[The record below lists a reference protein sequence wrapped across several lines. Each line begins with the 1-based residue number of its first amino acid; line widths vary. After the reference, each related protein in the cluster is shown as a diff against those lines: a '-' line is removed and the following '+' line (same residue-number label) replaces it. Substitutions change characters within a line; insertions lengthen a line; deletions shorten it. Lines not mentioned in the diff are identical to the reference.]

1 MPQHVNISGNDVAI
15 SFNRTAA
22 LPPPSPLASHPTINV
37 RKDNMPANKRP
48 SSRDGQD
55 LRGEPASNVRL
66 DGGTKERN
74 SLRSVRETDDRD
86 TNGGNNKIDRI
97 SSNSGGIN
105 GNNVTDFFSSEVF
118 HLVLRNPATAHRL
131 LRFCQSRA
139 CGENMEFLQKVYTYI
154 WIASARLLTPILQVD
169 QFNRL
174 LDEASQLLGSIQST
188 YTSADAPQQINMS
201 NSQIKRV
208 QSDIRHAS
216 QFTIPSLESIF
227 LSPREHIEKRLEK
240 EIYPRFVK
248 HQVTTSATSALADHR
263 ERFQGLG
270 DCFCLTDPRYLV
282 RNLPTTEANS

>member
-1 MPQHVNISGNDVAI
+1 MSLQDPKISESIDQVTQNSQSITMPQHVNISGNDVAI

-154 WIASARLLTPILQVD
+154 
-169 QFNRL
+169 
-174 LDEASQLLGSIQST
+174 
-188 YTSADAPQQINMS
+188 
-201 NSQIKRV
+201 
-208 QSDIRHAS
+208 
-216 QFTIPSLESIF
+216 
-227 LSPREHIEKRLEK
+227 
-240 EIYPRFVK
+240 
-248 HQVTTSATSALADHR
+248 
-263 ERFQGLG
+263 
-270 DCFCLTDPRYLV
+270 
-282 RNLPTTEANS
+282 